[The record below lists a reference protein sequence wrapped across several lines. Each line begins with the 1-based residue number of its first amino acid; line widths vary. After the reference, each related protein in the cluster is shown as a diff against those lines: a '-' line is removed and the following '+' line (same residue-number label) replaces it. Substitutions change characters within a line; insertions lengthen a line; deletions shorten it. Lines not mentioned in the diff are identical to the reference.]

1 VNRRAFITGLGA
13 VLAAPVV
20 ICAEQVRK
28 VPKVGFLGNPPFD
41 HAFDQGL
48 RALGYEDGQ
57 NIAID
62 YMPWEL
68 GDQLSSL
75 AAELV
80 RRKVDILVAGTTYG
94 ALAAQKA
101 TKTIPIV
108 MVNVTDP
115 VATGLVAS
123 LARPGGNV
131 TGLSRVTLDLVD
143 KNLGLLTEAV
153 PGVVR
158 IAVLF
163 NSTHPLHAALLKSVK
178 HAAESLRLELKPVE
192 ARAPNE
198 LDGAFTVIARER
210 VKALLVLA
218 DGMFWGERKRI
229 ADLALRNRL
238 PSMFANSEHAE
249 AGGLMSYA
257 PSSVEPY
264 RRAAYYVDR
273 ILKGAKPADL
283 PVEQPTKLEL
293 VINLKTAKSLG
304 LTIPPSLLLRAD
316 QVIE

>member
-1 VNRRAFITGLGA
+1 VNRRAFVTGLGA
-13 VLAAPVV
+13 VLVAPRA
-20 ICAEQVRK
+20 IGAEQIGK
-28 VPKVGFLGNPPFD
+28 MPKVGFLGNAPFSQT
-41 HAFDQGL
+41 FEQGL
-48 RALGYEDGQ
+48 RALGYVDGN
-57 NIAID
+57 NIAIE
-62 YMPWEL
+62 YMSWEL
-68 GDQLSSL
+68 DEQLPL
-75 AAELV
+75 RAAELV
-80 RRKVDILVAGTTYG
+80 RHKVDVLVAGTTYG
-94 ALAAQKA
+94 ALAAKNA
-101 TKTIPIV
+101 TTTIPIV

-131 TGLSRVTLDLVD
+131 TGLSRVTLDLIG
-143 KNLGLLTEAV
+143 KNLELLTQAV

-158 IAVLF
+158 LAVLA
-163 NSTHPLHAALLKSVK
+163 NPTHPLHGTLLKSAT

-192 ARAPNE
+192 AGAPKE
-198 LDGAFTVIARER
+198 LDAVFAVIARAR
-210 VKALLVLA
+210 VNALLVLA
-218 DGMFWGERKRI
+218 DGMFFDQRKRI
-229 ADLALRNRL
+229 ADLALSNRL

-273 ILKGAKPADL
+273 ILKGAKPGDL
-283 PVEQPTKLEL
+283 PVEQPTKFEL
-293 VINLKTAKSLG
+293 VINVKTAKALG